1 MSDPTENLIDKD
13 AERSAL
19 SCIMRGNAGVR
30 GEAERRLRP
39 SFFAHFRAIA
49 DVVWDCLRDGLRP
62 DPATVESEGVDPTPI
77 TAERVVT
84 QNYPRFYERVREAH
98 KRREIV
104 KAADRAIQAAMH
116 TEGDVLGDLESD
128 LIGISQ
134 EMDRAR
140 VRSMSDLMAAV
151 MQRWEEGDT
160 QGVPTPFSYLNKL
173 TGGYQDSDL
182 IISCARPS
190 QGKTAR
196 AIQEALH
203 CAKHHGPAA
212 FISLEMTDESLAER
226 CLAMEARINSR
237 EPMGP
242 EDWQRATKHAG
253 QLSETGLHIVDAPG
267 HSVPQIR
274 GTLRRLYHEHGI
286 TAAWIDY
293 LNQIPEPNNN
303 RSRSQN
309 YGIMTREL
317 RNTARELEIPIILLH
332 QLNRGVENRTPE
344 RPRASD
350 LRGSGEIEENAD
362 VIIAQW
368 MPSKYGHTHLPDLGP
383 SDRGGRVEGLCEII
397 VDKQR
402 KGPVGSFWLEF
413 TPEHTRF
420 SDLTQKQ
427 EHPPI
432 ESYAN
437 ESPF

>member
-1 MSDPTENLIDKD
+1 MPNPTENLIDED

-19 SCIMRGNAGVR
+19 SCIMRGGAGVR

-39 SFFAHFRAIA
+39 DMFAHHGAIA
-49 DVVWDCLRDGLRP
+49 EVVWDCLKDGHRP
-62 DPATVESEGVDPTPI
+62 DPGTVESEGVDPSAI
-77 TAERVVT
+77 TAKRVVT
-84 QNYPRFYERVREAH
+84 QNYDRFFGRVREAY
-98 KRREIV
+98 KRRQIV
-104 KAADRAIQAAMH
+104 KAADRAIESAMH
-116 TEGDVLGDLESD
+116 TEGDVMGELESD
-128 LIGISQ
+128 LIQISQ

-140 VRSMSDLMAAV
+140 VRSMSDLMSAV
-151 MQRWEEGDT
+151 MKRWEEGQS
-160 QGVPTPFSYLNKL
+160 QGVPTPFAYLNKI

-190 QGKTAR
+190 MGKTAR

-203 CAKHHGPAA
+203 CAKEYGPAA

-226 CLAMEARINSR
+226 CLAMEARVNSR
-237 EPMGP
+237 EPMRDD
-242 EDWQRATKHAG
+242 DWRRATKYAG
-253 QLSETGLHIVDAPG
+253 RLSDVGLHIVDAPG
-267 HSVPQIR
+267 YSVPKIR

-286 TAAWIDY
+286 TAAWVDY
-293 LNQIPEPNNN
+293 LNQIPEPDNSRN
-303 RSRSQN
+303 RSQN
-309 YGIMTREL
+309 YGIMTRQL

-362 VIIAQW
+362 VVIGQW
-368 MPSKYGHTHLPDLGP
+368 MPSKYGHTHLPDLAP
-383 SDRGGRVEGLCEII
+383 SGRQGRVEGLCEVI

-420 SDLTQKQ
+420 SDLSEKQ